1 MLEKVI
7 IHWIIQ
13 LDAMYVPVF
22 ILVMQPNVQDL
33 SVSNKLSTEYVYFN
47 SMYSL
52 IHKIIH
58 AGFVSICKNLWMCKD

>member
-47 SMYSL
+47 S
-52 IHKIIH
+52 
-58 AGFVSICKNLWMCKD
+58 